1 MNNKSVSK
9 ILKSYVGSDVISA
22 INSCSQE
29 LGLDTNDVTVE
40 FYDNI
45 DGTMI
50 EVSPKKGIENE
61 RNELA

>member
-1 MNNKSVSK
+1 MNNKSISK
-9 ILKSYVGSDVISA
+9 ALKSYVGSDVISA
-22 INSCSQE
+22 ITSCAQE